1 MGHLAYTLAD
11 SIYRMQRD
19 ELDISRSDV
28 KCAEVAGAC
37 FNKDTSHTPMF
48 PLTALHCKRGRGVRS
63 KPLKAFWQM
72 LQHTRHA
79 CEACIYAVQIGSC
92 AGEL

>member
-1 MGHLAYTLAD
+1 MVWGRLEHSLGVGHLAYTLAD

-37 FNKDTSHTPMF
+37 SNKDIFHTPMF
-48 PLTALHCKRGRGVRS
+48 PLTALHCKTGRREKQAS
-63 KPLKAFWQM
+63 
-72 LQHTRHA
+72 
-79 CEACIYAVQIGSC
+79 
-92 AGEL
+92 